1 MFKTRFTCRN
11 EVKMH
16 YRIDQKTRR
25 LDDQQPATSRPTD
38 QKTKDQKTRRPED
51 KLYSKKKTVLSDSLS
66 NTIYF
71 IVYFLKSCLITA
83 FAKSSDVV
91 TKFFGLSTKEVTTES
106 N

>member
-38 QKTKDQKTRRPED
+38 QKTRRPED
-51 KLYSKKKTVLSDSLS
+51 QKTNYIQKKRLSFQTVFLIQFILS
-66 NTIYF
+66 F
-71 IVYFLKSCLITA
+71 IF
-83 FAKSSDVV
+83 
-91 TKFFGLSTKEVTTES
+91 
-106 N
+106 